1 MIKKNNVTQIKP
13 GMYLHD
19 NDGEWGG
26 VILKYWDDSFSVGIK
41 ALDNQHKILFDTVA
55 PLLESRG
62 GAEGMITVHK
72 TFNSLLD
79 YADYHFKFEKELMA
93 SHHYPDAE
101 SHNKEHGDLIE
112 ELNSYYVMVEFGS
125 LPPAQDI
132 GRFLNE
138 WVESHVLKADKE
150 LGNFLCQRGCS

>member
-1 MIKKNNVTQIKP
+1 M
-13 GMYLHD
+13 
-19 NDGEWGG
+19 
-26 VILKYWDDSFSVGIK
+26 
-41 ALDNQHKILFDTVA
+41 
-55 PLLESRG
+55 
-62 GAEGMITVHK
+62 VHK